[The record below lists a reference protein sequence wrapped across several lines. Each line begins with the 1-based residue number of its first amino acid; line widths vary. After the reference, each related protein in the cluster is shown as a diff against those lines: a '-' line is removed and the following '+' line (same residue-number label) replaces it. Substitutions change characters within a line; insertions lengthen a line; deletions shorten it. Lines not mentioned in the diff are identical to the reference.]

1 MEKKMSDNFIDE
13 KVKKIISDTLNVDI
27 ERVVPDANFLDDLDA
42 DSLDSVELV
51 MKIEEE
57 FGVEVSDK
65 TAETFIKVSDVI
77 SFIEKN
83 VK

>member
-1 MEKKMSDNFIDE
+1 MSDNFIDE